1 MKKFFIIIIIIL
13 IILIAVVGVYF
24 GFLKKPSLKADIGGI
39 KISEIKMPFE
49 SGVGDL
55 ELNTFDIGSSLPS
68 DLFSNISVD
77 TNFGGYKG
85 GTEIGLPSVSI
96 GAPSF
101 EFGVPAGTP
110 PPEWKPDEATCNQFK
125 AAPSCSFVP
134 AQYQDLC
141 QKCKAAGF

>member
-1 MKKFFIIIIIIL
+1 MKKILTIIIIIL
-13 IILIAVVGVYF
+13 IILIAVIGVYF
-24 GFLKKPSLKADIGGI
+24 GFLKKPSLKADIEGI
-39 KISEIKMPFE
+39 NIPEIKMPFE

-55 ELNTFDIGSSLPS
+55 ELNTFDIGASLPS

-85 GTEIGLPSVSI
+85 GIEIGLPSVSI
-96 GAPSF
+96 GVPSF
-101 EFGVPAGTP
+101 EFGTPAGTP
-110 PPEWKPDEATCNQFK
+110 SPEWKPDESTCSQFK
-125 AAPSCSFVP
+125 VAPSCSFVP

>member
-1 MKKFFIIIIIIL
+1 MKKILTISIIIL

-24 GFLKKPSLKADIGGI
+24 GFLKKPSLKADIEGI

-55 ELNTFDIGSSLPS
+55 ELNTFDIGAALPTN
-68 DLFSNISVD
+68 LFSDISVD
-77 TNFGGYKG
+77 TSLGGYKG
-85 GTEIGLPSVSI
+85 GVQINLPTILVETPNWQ
-96 GAPSF
+96 PSGGPTIN
-101 EFGVPAGTP
+101 ES
-110 PPEWKPDEATCNQFK
+110 TCAQFK
-125 AAPSCSFVP
+125 TAPSCSFVP